1 MSGSSIST
9 ERKGY
14 GRGLIL
20 GLTMAETFLLLV
32 FCLLLIA
39 AAAISTERQKAA
51 QAIASLA
58 ASRVELEKLQI
69 EAITLRESSKLL
81 VKQNDKLEHI
91 LAGLPKEVIENSSI
105 DEDWSELKFARD
117 MVKNLAKSG
126 VTAEEALSMAPALKV
141 LKDSEFLNADLSK
154 LNEQLAELIQQAKIS
169 KANKPHE
176 WPPIIN
182 LSEAGGYYFAVGSAE
197 LSTNFRQKL
206 GSEIGGQIAEYLKK
220 YDVDVIEVIGHTDEQ
235 PLSGISSN
243 FDKMVED
250 VLSGAVQVTAVH
262 AADNAGLGI
271 ARAMAVA
278 EILRRDPRLADA
290 TVLPLSAA
298 QLILPGDK
306 LTDGRHA
313 GDVEARRRIEIRIRR
328 RSLQVGSSETSTPP

>member
-58 ASRVELEKLQI
+58 SSRVELEKLQI
-69 EAITLRESSKLL
+69 EAHTLRESSKQL
-81 VKQNDKLEHI
+81 VNQNDKLEQI
-91 LAGLPKEVIENSSI
+91 LAGLPKEVIENSDI
-105 DEDWSELKFARD
+105 DDDWTELKLARD
-117 MVKNLAKSG
+117 MVKILAKSG
-126 VTAEEALSMAPALKV
+126 VTAEEALSMVPALKV
-141 LKDSEFLNADLSK
+141 LKDNEFLKRDLSK
-154 LNEQLAELIQQAKIS
+154 SNEQLNEIFQQAKVS
-169 KANKPHE
+169 QNYKPHE

-197 LSTNFRQKL
+197 LSTNFRRKL
-206 GSEIGGQIAEYLKK
+206 GSEIGGQIAAYLKK

-250 VLSGAVQVTAVH
+250 VLSGAVQVTGVH
-262 AADNAGLGI
+262 PADNAGLGI
-271 ARAMAVA
+271 TRAIAVA
-278 EILRRDPRLADA
+278 EILRRDPKLAGA

-298 QLILPGDK
+298 QLILPGDI

-313 GDVEARRRIEIRIRR
+313 GDVETRRRIEIRIRR
-328 RSLQVGSSETSTPP
+328 RSLQVESSETSTPP